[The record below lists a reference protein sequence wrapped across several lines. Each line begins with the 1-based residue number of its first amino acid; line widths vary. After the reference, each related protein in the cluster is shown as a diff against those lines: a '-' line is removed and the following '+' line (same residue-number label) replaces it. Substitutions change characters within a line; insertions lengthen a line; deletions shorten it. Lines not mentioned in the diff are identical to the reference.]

1 MSQRGLTFN
10 GIWLQGFQQE
20 VSRWACVSWQKTGQI
35 FPVPETLTVAVN
47 CWCEIHP
54 DDTNKKSNIF
64 FFFFCMRSDRGKNK
78 ILWESLS
85 VYTNPTF
92 TGAINIWPTY
102 TRWALKVF
110 CSSFLKWPIHL
121 YISKASFGFIYRMLW
136 TCNHLWDG
144 EGISSPKGKVRFH
157 HFLLCKY
164 FAVGKKFLC
173 SLSKQIMR
181 YNYSN
186 FTAQL
191 QIQAYERRVG
201 SPAWLHG

>member
-1 MSQRGLTFN
+1 MEFGYRAFTRKCLTE
-10 GIWLQGFQQE
+10 L
-20 VSRWACVSWQKTGQI
+20 VCHWQKTGQI
-35 FPVPETLTVAVN
+35 FPETLTVAVN
-47 CWCEIHP
+47 SWCEIHT
-54 DDTNKKSNIF
+54 DDTSKKSSILF
-64 FFFFCMRSDRGKNK
+64 SMGSDIGKNK

-92 TGAINIWPTY
+92 TGAFNIWPTY
-102 TRWALKVF
+102 TRQALKNRVF

-121 YISKASFGFIYRMLW
+121 YISKAIFGIIYRMLW

-144 EGISSPKGKVRFH
+144 EDISCLKGKVKFH
-157 HFLLCKY
+157 HYLLCKY

-191 QIQAYERRVG
+191 QIQAHERRVG